1 MKNISLPLFMLM
13 VVSGLAQEPAPQIAR
28 QGQVS
33 FFSYTTVENIEA
45 INNHVLSILDPSDH
59 KIAVSMLMRA
69 FVFKKALM
77 QEHFNE
83 SYVESDSYPKA
94 TFEGTIL
101 DFDPYLEGVQTK
113 MIEGQLTVHGI
124 TKETNIKA
132 HIENLKGNY
141 SIHGD
146 FQVAIKDFE
155 IRVPPVVEKNIAKTI
170 AITFQF
176 EYTPYK
182 TQ

>member
-1 MKNISLPLFMLM
+1 MLM
-13 VVSGLAQEPAPQIAR
+13 VVFGLAQVPSQQIAR

-45 INNHVLSILDPSDH
+45 DNNQVLSILDLPSR

-83 SYVESDSYPKA
+83 SYVESDIFPKA

-101 DFDPYLEGVQTK
+101 DFDPDLEGIQTK
-113 MIEGQLTVHGI
+113 MIAGQLTIHGI
-124 TKETNIKA
+124 TKEIEIKT
-132 HIENLKGNY
+132 HIENQKGIY
-141 SIHGD
+141 SLNGD

-155 IRVPPVVEKNIAKTI
+155 IKVPPVVEKNIAETI
-170 AITFQF
+170 SIMFRF
-176 EYTPYK
+176 EYAPYK
-182 TQ
+182 